1 MALERRGEPRLTQDV
16 DLTLL
21 TGFGTEEEFVD
32 ALREEVGPSPAARA
46 FALNHRVLLAQ
57 AAEGGSVDM
66 ASKLDRMLAT
76 GTVSIRVSARGTHFP
91 CRVLDA
97 EGG

>member
-32 ALREEVGPSPAARA
+32 TMREEVGPNRPAARA
-46 FALNHRVLLAQ
+46 FTLNHRVLLAQ

-76 GTVSIRVSARGTHFP
+76 VERRLRSP
-91 CRVLDA
+91 
-97 EGG
+97 